1 MNRMRR
7 LIGGATERS
16 WRRQASTHPRGKI
29 DHPSENEARNSDGK
43 SSRKLHEDDYESNT
57 E

>member
-1 MNRMRR
+1 MNRMIR
-7 LIGGATERS
+7 LIGEATERS